1 MNDKEEL
8 VEGLLT
14 DEELCQ
20 FEDDFVQISWQSR
33 QYPNEP
39 VMNFA
44 CGLVIQIAEAQLRK
58 VIPIIQMKDAEIAEL
73 KEQVEYMHEAWE
85 VLIEV
90 TEAECQEKIA
100 RIKGELEEMFEPT
113 VPMSINYEK
122 WHAYWEEKG
131 VK

>member
-1 MNDKEEL
+1 MNQEEL
-8 VEGLLT
+8 IQKCKLT
-14 DEELCQ
+14 DEELYQ

-39 VMNFA
+39 VMDFA

-58 VIPIIQMKDAEIAEL
+58 AIPIIQKKDAEIAEL
-73 KEQVEYMHEAWE
+73 KEQIEYMHEAWE

-90 TEAECQEKIA
+90 TEAECQE
-100 RIKGELEEMFEPT
+100 RVESIKRELEDITRSPFG
-113 VPMSINYEK
+113 INERR
-122 WHAYWEEKG
+122 WQAVWEEEG